1 MSNRQSNRRPPDVPF
16 LILWTIFIV
25 AGFVAGEYYLAYPW
39 YFVLFAAINVATF
52 VLYGLDKLL
61 AMTQSRRIPERT
73 LQFTAFLAGSPGA
86 LLAMKVFR
94 HKTSKSSFQFVL
106 AILVLAQ
113 VLIVFGIAYYLDRSL
128 FATGL
133 S

>member
-1 MSNRQSNRRPPDVPF
+1 MRPANKRRPPDVPF
-16 LILWTIFIV
+16 LILWTTLIV

-39 YFVLFAAINVATF
+39 YLVLFSAINAATF
-52 VLYGLDKLL
+52 LLYGLDKLL
-61 AMTQSRRIPERT
+61 AVTRSRRIPERT

-106 AILVLAQ
+106 AILVLVQ
-113 VLIVFGIAYYLDRSL
+113 VLTILAILKFEGIIQI
-128 FATGL
+128 
-133 S
+133 